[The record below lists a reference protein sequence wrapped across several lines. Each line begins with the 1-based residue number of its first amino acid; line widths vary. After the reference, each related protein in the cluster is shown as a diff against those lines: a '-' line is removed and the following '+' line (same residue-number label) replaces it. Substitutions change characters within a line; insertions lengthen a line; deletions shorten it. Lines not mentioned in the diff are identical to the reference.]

1 MTNLLDFPV
10 EVRLTGDF
18 CSIFI
23 SYRLK
28 SFIHNQKN
36 DDEYIEPSVHLHEFI
51 LIVNFIAYGRQPYE
65 IGMGNRCSGCID
77 FFSSFSFENHY
88 FVSQMC
94 GQLQSIQQII
104 NGCHSIESAR
114 VSSLFSVHAVVSPF
128 HFFLLFFH
136 KTLFLRDSFD
146 SINSRI
152 FFS

>member
-36 DDEYIEPSVHLHEFI
+36 DDEYIELSVHLHEFI

-65 IGMGNRCSGCID
+65 IGMGIDAQAASIFSLRFHLKTITLYRKCAVSCNQSNRLSMDATLLSVREYHHCSVFMQLSLYFIFSY
-77 FFSSFSFENHY
+77 FFS
-88 FVSQMC
+88 
-94 GQLQSIQQII
+94 
-104 NGCHSIESAR
+104 
-114 VSSLFSVHAVVSPF
+114 
-128 HFFLLFFH
+128 
-136 KTLFLRDSFD
+136 
-146 SINSRI
+146 
-152 FFS
+152 